1 MTLRAFIGLAAML
14 ALSVI
19 PPMTAAQA
27 ASLPTTKLRINGQT
41 IIAEVA
47 ATKASRTH
55 GLMNRA
61 SLPNGHGMI
70 FVFDTVDT
78 YCFWMKDTTLPLSIA
93 FIDDLGTI
101 INTDDMQP
109 LSEAAHCPLGP
120 IRYALEM
127 KQGWFAAHHIAA
139 ESRVSGLPRPLTKPA
154 TKHP

>member
-19 PPMTAAQA
+19 PPMAAAQA
-27 ASLPTTKLRINGQT
+27 ATLPTTKLKIGNQT
-41 IIAEVA
+41 VTAEIA
-47 ATKASRTH
+47 ATEASRTH

-70 FVFDTVDT
+70 FVFDTVDV

-93 FIDDLGTI
+93 FIDDRGTV

-109 LSEAAHCPLGP
+109 LSEAAHCPLGA

-127 KQGWFAAHHIAA
+127 KQGWFAAHHVAA
-139 ESRVSGLPRPLTKPA
+139 GSQVSGLPEPPAKPA
-154 TKHP
+154 TNQP